1 MVVVAPSNTSSYPR
15 HAVTAVH
22 TCLCIPLHVH
32 TAYLCKLSLAHT
44 SHGRNFRSLRESWY
58 QWNVLGPLGTATSRY
73 PPISPIFAPMVA
85 SIYSLFVWLYGQ
97 CIFYPQ
103 SSSLH
108 LRHRPPRGPRL
119 RHVTPWERIPAGP
132 VETPTTS
139 DNFTSSRGDR
149 GCEHQPLHQT
159 IQSFN
164 LTYTTLRRRHA
175 TPITAVGVMDMGHIG
190 LIPLISKEIPPSYP
204 FPQGVREARCEKVC
218 CSTLRV
224 FFNTKLRYP
233 CLAWDGTSL
242 LWMPH
247 EEASAEMACT
257 HFVKVYCL
265 CFVNLL
271 RSNRS
276 PSTRG
281 RVEVPLTQD
290 ALQTRRE

>member
-149 GCEHQPLHQT
+149 GCKHQPLHQT

-204 FPQGVREARCEKVC
+204 FPQGVREARCEKAC
-218 CSTLRV
+218 CSTLP
-224 FFNTKLRYP
+224 P
-233 CLAWDGTSL
+233 CLAVQPSPYADL
-242 LWMPH
+242 LP
-247 EEASAEMACT
+247 SAD
-257 HFVKVYCL
+257 
-265 CFVNLL
+265 LL
-271 RSNRS
+271 MLMCDVTGVFQHQTATQSCVRKS
-276 PSTRG
+276 G
-281 RVEVPLTQD
+281 MVP
-290 ALQTRRE
+290 A

>member
-1 MVVVAPSNTSSYPR
+1 MERIGSIGHRHVEISTNFTHFRSHGGFYLQPIRMVVW
-15 HAVTAVH
+15 AVH
-22 TCLCIPLHVH
+22 LLPTIF
-32 TAYLCKLSLAHT
+32 LSSPA
-44 SHGRNFRSLRESWY
+44 
-58 QWNVLGPLGTATSRY
+58 PPATPW
-73 PPISPIFAPMVA
+73 PPSPI
-85 SIYSLFVWLYGQ
+85 
-97 CIFYPQ
+97 
-103 SSSLH
+103 
-108 LRHRPPRGPRL
+108 L

-149 GCEHQPLHQT
+149 GCKHQPLHQT

-290 ALQTRRE
+290 ALPTRRE